1 MVERAALSDI
11 VKEQELGQTGLVR
24 KETAAKVG
32 ELLGAQLLIAGAVT
46 EFESKSSGGGGGVG
60 YAGFALKLQIENAHV
75 GIDVRLVDS
84 STGQILSSFNADAK
98 AQSRGIGFAANISGV
113 AFGSDAF
120 DKTPLGQATREA
132 IHKGVMFI
140 IKEMEVVPWTGRVVQ
155 FKDGQVYVNAGANVN
170 LKPGAKLAAYVKG
183 EDLVDP
189 GTGLNLGSKDT
200 LVGAVTV
207 TQVQDKFSIGAFA
220 GEGTLK
226 RGDLLKFQ

>member
-1 MVERAALSDI
+1 MRVLE
-11 VKEQELGQTGLVR
+11 GH
-24 KETAAKVG
+24 
-32 ELLGAQLLIAGAVT
+32 
-46 EFESKSSGGGGGVG
+46 
-60 YAGFALKLQIENAHV
+60 ENSVSACAFTPDGRHV
-75 GIDVRLVDS
+75 L
-84 STGQILSSFNADAK
+84 
-98 AQSRGIGFAANISGV
+98 
-113 AFGSDAF
+113 SDAF

-155 FKDGQVYVNAGANVN
+155 VKDGQVYVNAGTNVN
-170 LKPGAKLAAYVKG
+170 LKPGVKLSAYLKG